1 MNTVG
6 KPKGRSL
13 KGYLLAGLAVVTC
26 PCHLV
31 IVLSL
36 LSGTVAGAFLSEHI
50 VVASLSLLLVF
61 ILSSVGALRLLRSAP
76 IVGGGSADGPSVANH
91 TPSSKE
97 WTGKEETGCRD

>member
-6 KPKGRSL
+6 KLEGRSL

-31 IVLSL
+31 IVLPL

-50 VVASLSLLLVF
+50 IIASLSLLLVF
-61 ILSSVGALRLLRSAP
+61 ILSLVGASHILRSSP
-76 IVGGGSADGPSVANH
+76 QVGDSTSVAKQ

-97 WTGKEETGCRD
+97 WNGCRD